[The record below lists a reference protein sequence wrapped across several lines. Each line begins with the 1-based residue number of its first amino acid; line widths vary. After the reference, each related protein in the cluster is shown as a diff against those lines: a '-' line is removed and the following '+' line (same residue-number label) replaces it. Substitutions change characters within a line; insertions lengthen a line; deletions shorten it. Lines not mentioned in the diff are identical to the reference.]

1 MSLNDVLDSVITE
14 KNDNNVFETQARKIS
29 CNFDVEDE
37 TLGLPNIKILGI
49 GGAGNN
55 IIDYLGKIRSWPL
68 NVNFWAMNTDRKTL
82 IRLKKNQFNSSLFL
96 IGENELKGFGSGG
109 DPVVGKKAFEENKN
123 DVSEILSDADIV
135 FIIAGLGKGTG
146 SGVGPEI
153 AKIAKEKN
161 ILTISIVTLPSVT
174 IEGEKIYEIASESY
188 QEMNQNCDSICAIS
202 NDKII
207 SNNGETEFFTQLEKG
222 NKEIG
227 SIISDFV
234 NIISNAGRINIDFR
248 DLKSFL
254 KESKYFLHTIIN
266 IEKGIQYE
274 ALQQK
279 IASAIDKSYSNWNF
293 SLNEIN
299 IIANFKMNQNTN
311 ASVIIDTRKILE
323 QYARNPD
330 IKFIYGIEDSISEEA
345 EVSLFISNADQNH
358 QNVPQTTEVIS
369 NKVEEYISKEEVEKV
384 HNTKK
389 ITKKLFDLDLFDDE
403 DEKTNED
410 ILTKV
415 INEGKN

>member
-1 MSLNDVLDSVITE
+1 
-14 KNDNNVFETQARKIS
+14 
-29 CNFDVEDE
+29 
-37 TLGLPNIKILGI
+37 
-49 GGAGNN
+49 
-55 IIDYLGKIRSWPL
+55 
-68 NVNFWAMNTDRKTL
+68 MNTDRKTL

-279 IASAIDKSYSNWNF
+279 IASAIDKSYSN
-293 SLNEIN
+293 
-299 IIANFKMNQNTN
+299 
-311 ASVIIDTRKILE
+311 
-323 QYARNPD
+323 
-330 IKFIYGIEDSISEEA
+330 
-345 EVSLFISNADQNH
+345 
-358 QNVPQTTEVIS
+358 
-369 NKVEEYISKEEVEKV
+369 
-384 HNTKK
+384 
-389 ITKKLFDLDLFDDE
+389 
-403 DEKTNED
+403 
-410 ILTKV
+410 
-415 INEGKN
+415 